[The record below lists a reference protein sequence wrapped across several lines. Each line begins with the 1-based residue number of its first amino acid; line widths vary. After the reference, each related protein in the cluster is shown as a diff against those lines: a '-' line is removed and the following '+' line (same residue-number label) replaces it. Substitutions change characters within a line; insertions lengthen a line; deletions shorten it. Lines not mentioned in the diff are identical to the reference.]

1 MKIAISVES
10 TADLT
15 KELIE
20 EFDISVIPFCVIL
33 GEQEK
38 LDGVIKP
45 QDIFDYVDK
54 TGKLPHTSAINSFQY
69 EEYFKELLKDH
80 DCVIHFC
87 LSSKISVTCANAI
100 SAAEGFGG
108 DVIVIDTLSL
118 STGISLQAIYA
129 RKLANAGKSPKEIEE
144 AVKARIP
151 FDQTSF
157 SLESVNFLYKGGRCS
172 MLSMIGANVLK
183 LKPDILMQEGSMKP
197 GQKRRG
203 PMKKVCVEYAQEML
217 NLFPNFDPEL
227 VFITY
232 SSAPEEVVAA
242 VKEVLL
248 KKGFKRIEETTAG
261 ATITT
266 YCGPHCL
273 GILYM
278 NDGPHPVE

>member
-1 MKIAISVES
+1 
-10 TADLT
+10 
-15 KELIE
+15 
-20 EFDISVIPFCVIL
+20 
-33 GEQEK
+33 
-38 LDGVIKP
+38 
-45 QDIFDYVDK
+45 
-54 TGKLPHTSAINSFQY
+54 
-69 EEYFKELLKDH
+69 
-80 DCVIHFC
+80 
-87 LSSKISVTCANAI
+87 
-100 SAAEGFGG
+100 
-108 DVIVIDTLSL
+108 
-118 STGISLQAIYA
+118 
-129 RKLANAGKSPKEIEE
+129 
-144 AVKARIP
+144 
-151 FDQTSF
+151 
-157 SLESVNFLYKGGRCS
+157 